1 MTASAATRFDVII
14 VGGGPVGATL
24 GALLAGGAAGAR
36 RQRVLLLEKSLPTVA
51 PQPAGRDLRVFAL
64 SRASERV
71 LDTAGAWPRLLAMR
85 GAANPY
91 ERMHVWPSFAE
102 PRGDGSLTFDAAE
115 MGEPNLGC
123 IVANDALQY
132 AALTAFLAEGGE
144 ARVAQLYDV
153 VFEAHAVRLLSSAG
167 EFSARLVVGA
177 DGGRSL
183 VRQAAGLGTESTD
196 YGQLAI
202 VANVTTAAPH
212 EHTAWQRFLDDGTLA
227 LLPLAS
233 GESSIVWSL
242 PRARALA
249 LLEASPE
256 EFAAELTAASARV
269 LGPLALASER
279 RSFPLRR
286 VSAAQYVRERCALV
300 GDAAHIVHPLAGQGA
315 NLGFLDAAA
324 LAEVLADAADEDPGA
339 LRLLRRYE
347 RWRKSDNE
355 AMSLS
360 MSLLNRFLASGDDP
374 LAALLQRGLGVVGR
388 SALLRRPFAERALGL
403 GGELPRSARGA

>member
-1 MTASAATRFDVII
+1 MTGNTATRFDVII

-64 SRASERV
+64 SRASERI
-71 LDTAGAWPRLLAMR
+71 LDTAGVWSRLLALP

-102 PRGDGSLTFDAAE
+102 PRGEGSLTFDAAE

-132 AALTAFLAEGGE
+132 AALAAFTAEGGE
-144 ARVAQLYDV
+144 ACVAQLHDV
-153 VFEAHAVRLLSSAG
+153 VFEAQSVRLLSSAG

-183 VRQAAGLGTESTD
+183 VRHAAGLGTESAD

-256 EFAAELTAASARV
+256 EFAAELTAASTGV
-269 LGPLALASER
+269 LGTLALASER

-286 VSAAQYVRERCALV
+286 VSAEQYVRERCALV

-360 MSLLNRFLASGDDP
+360 MSLLNRFLASGGDP
-374 LAALLQRGLGVVGR
+374 LAALLQRGLGIVGR
-388 SALLRRPFAERALGL
+388 SALLRRPFAERALGR
-403 GGELPRSARGA
+403 GGELPRSARGI